1 MKNRGTPWTN
11 LTHLGL
17 VVRNLDAAVA
27 LYEAMGG
34 GPFKRFRL
42 PGENFEIKFRQHFG
56 ASADDHV
63 QNVAWGQLG
72 PLAIEIFE
80 CVRGDS
86 IPQRFIDT
94 KGEGVWHYGYDV
106 DDMNYTVD
114 WMAEKGY
121 GIVGEAQYVDGT
133 RMCYF
138 NTDRVGGVYFQ
149 AHEISQGSKL
159 KHNLGADR

>member
-1 MKNRGTPWTN
+1 MPLPDDLPLFTPYALGGLQLTRG
-11 LTHLGL
+11 
-17 VVRNLDAAVA
+17 RQ
-27 LYEAMGG
+27 
-34 GPFKRFRL
+34 RL
-42 PGENFEIKFRQHFG
+42 PSLSDSLL
-56 ASADDHV
+56 ATADDHV

-72 PLAIEIFE
+72 RLAIEIFE

-121 GIVGEAQYVDGT
+121 GFVGEAQYVDGT

-138 NTDRVGGVYFQ
+138 STDGVGGAFFQ

-159 KHNLGADR
+159 KHNLSSDR